1 MPDGIPPHV
10 LRLYPLPGREIGE
23 ELVYEDLDPSGARE
37 NGLRRPRV
45 LINMVASLD
54 GRASV
59 GGKAGSIGGGI
70 DRRLMRLLRSKV
82 DGVMV
87 GAGTLR
93 SERMSLG
100 VPEALAERR
109 LSRGLDEQPLALVLT
124 RSGNVALDT
133 NLIEASNQDT
143 LVLMPE
149 GAGSALR
156 EPARAV
162 KVPVENDG
170 GVDLALALEHLKE
183 YHGIELLLVE
193 GGPSLN
199 HALIRSG
206 LADELF
212 LTLAPKLVG
221 GARSLTILQGPELA
235 LEKPPDPVSVYLSEG
250 HLFLRYALHP
260 PGRVGL

>member
-23 ELVYEDLDPSGARE
+23 ELVYEDLDPPGARE

-59 GGKAGSIGGGI
+59 GGKAGSIGGEI

-100 VPEALAERR
+100 VPETLAERR

-124 RSGNVALDT
+124 WSGNVALDT
-133 NLIEASNQDT
+133 NLIETSNQDT
-143 LVLMPE
+143 LVLN
-149 GAGSALR
+149 GA
-156 EPARAV
+156 V
-162 KVPVENDG
+162 N
-170 GVDLALALEHLKE
+170 LALALERLKE
-183 YHGIELLLVE
+183 HHGIELLLVE

-235 LEKPPDPVSVYLSEG
+235 LENPPEPVSVHLSEG

>member
-1 MPDGIPPHV
+1 LPDGIPPHV

-23 ELVYEDLDPSGARE
+23 ELVYEDLDPPGARE

-59 GGKAGSIGGGI
+59 GGKAGSIGGEI

-100 VPEALAERR
+100 VPETLAERR

-133 NLIEASNQDT
+133 NLIETSNQDT
-143 LVLMPE
+143 LVLN
-149 GAGSALR
+149 GA
-156 EPARAV
+156 V
-162 KVPVENDG
+162 N
-170 GVDLALALEHLKE
+170 LATALERLKE
-183 YHGIELLLVE
+183 HHGIELLLVE

-206 LADELF
+206 LADDLF
-212 LTLAPKLVG
+212 VTLAPKLVG

-235 LEKPPDPVSVYLSEG
+235 LENPPEPVSVHLSEG

-260 PGRVGL
+260 PGRAGL